1 MSVDL
6 EDVLRHTREIITD
19 GNAKGIL
26 HEMTPR
32 LVRERVETAMSLDAG
47 ELSGAPYKNAVKEA
61 IQSIIAE
68 LKEEPKE
75 EPRAADDDT
84 VEPAKSSKKR
94 KSLNKTE
101 GDAKKPKLDAPP
113 KPKAK
118 RSSSSSKQFKS
129 SEIIATS
136 DVEPDLDAEDPP
148 SKPVSSNSKLNKG
161 VGDSK
166 SAVKETKVLRT
177 LSMIPTNEDASMQ
190 SATTSSPPRSK
201 TATAVSKAEPQSESE
216 MSVLFDEPPKPKRAA
231 KSSTSKTKVSRAKA
245 ASGSK
250 LTKDEET
257 IKKLKSFVVACGVRK
272 VWSKVFADIE
282 RPSQQISK
290 LKEILAELG
299 MTGRLS
305 IEKAKAIR
313 EKRELAQELGIDS
326 PSVTPEFFIA
336 DVASPE
342 DVKDFDK
349 AVNSVSKSRGGA
361 KKKVAASSDTEE
373 RAASDSESEEEVTVK
388 RKSNARASI
397 MAFLADQSDEE

>member
-1 MSVDL
+1 M
-6 EDVLRHTREIITD
+6 
-19 GNAKGIL
+19 
-26 HEMTPR
+26 
-32 LVRERVETAMSLDAG
+32 
-47 ELSGAPYKNAVKEA
+47 
-61 IQSIIAE
+61 
-68 LKEEPKE
+68 
-75 EPRAADDDT
+75 
-84 VEPAKSSKKR
+84 
-94 KSLNKTE
+94 
-101 GDAKKPKLDAPP
+101 KKPS
-113 KPKAK
+113 
-118 RSSSSSKQFKS
+118 R
-129 SEIIATS
+129 
-136 DVEPDLDAEDPP
+136 
-148 SKPVSSNSKLNKG
+148 NS
-161 VGDSK
+161 
-166 SAVKETKVLRT
+166 R
-177 LSMIPTNEDASMQ
+177 
-190 SATTSSPPRSK
+190 
-201 TATAVSKAEPQSESE
+201 
-216 MSVLFDEPPKPKRAA
+216 F
-231 KSSTSKTKVSRAKA
+231 
-245 ASGSK
+245 
-250 LTKDEET
+250 
-257 IKKLKSFVVACGVRK
+257 SFVVACGVRK

-326 PSVTPEFFIA
+326 PSVTLEFFIA